1 MVTGLCS
8 ADHRSIKTLFYCSVH
23 WYNYMQQEAVLTR
36 YDSTH
41 DELVLYSY
49 MGAVAIMAAIN
60 LYTGE
65 LAKVTYCT
73 SNSYFVWSRQC
84 S

>member
-1 MVTGLCS
+1 
-8 ADHRSIKTLFYCSVH
+8 
-23 WYNYMQQEAVLTR
+23 VLTR

-49 MGAVAIMAAIN
+49 MGAVAIMTAVN

-65 LAKVTYCT
+65 LAKVIRC
-73 SNSYFVWSRQC
+73 FMLLSRLLC
-84 S
+84 SVLDHATALWRKL